1 MNDHTARTGVIPAR
15 HGVAI
20 LLDRGAEL
28 VLVNTHGAQVLDTW
42 AFSLKDGR
50 EHMSMEHTRSRLSR
64 LVPRVGDALWTNR
77 RRPILMIVEDT
88 SPGVHDTL
96 LCACNAA
103 IYRELG
109 CAEGHRSC
117 EDNLHEALSGIGRA
131 IDFTPA
137 PLNLFMNV
145 PWDREGTLDREPPRS
160 RPGDRVRM
168 HAEMDAIVVLSACP
182 QDVTP
187 INGAECTPR
196 DAHYE
201 VIEAGA
207 MTR

>member
-1 MNDHTARTGVIPAR
+1 MNGHAAEPCTIPAR
-15 HGVAI
+15 HGVAVA
-20 LLDRGAEL
+20 LERDSEL
-28 VLVNTHGAQVLDTW
+28 VLINTHGTQVLDTW
-42 AFSLKDGR
+42 AFNRVDPR
-50 EHMSMEHTRSRLSR
+50 ECMSMEHTRSRLSR
-64 LVPRVGDALWTNR
+64 LVPRVGDRLWTNR
-77 RRPILMIVEDT
+77 RRPILTLVEDT

-117 EDNLHEALSGIGRA
+117 EDNLHEALSEIGLA
-131 IDFTPA
+131 IDFTPG

-145 PWDREGTLDREPPRS
+145 PWHGDGALDREPPQS
-160 RPGDRVRM
+160 RPGDRVRLR
-168 HAEMDAIVVLSACP
+168 AEMDAIVVLSACP

-201 VIEAGA
+201 VFEVGA
-207 MTR
+207 TG

>member
-1 MNDHTARTGVIPAR
+1 MNGQAAEFGTIPAR
-15 HGVAI
+15 HGVAVS
-20 LLDRGAEL
+20 LGRGSEL
-28 VLVNTHGAQVLDTW
+28 ALINTHGTQVLDTW
-42 AFSLKDGR
+42 AFSRVDPR

-64 LVPRVGDALWTNR
+64 LVPRVGDTLWTSR
-77 RRPILMIVEDT
+77 RRPILTFIEDT

-117 EDNLHEALSGIGRA
+117 EDNLHEALSRIGVA
-131 IDFTPA
+131 IDFTPG

-145 PWDREGTLDREPPRS
+145 PWDGGGALDREPPQS
-160 RPGDRVRM
+160 RPGDLVRLR
-168 HAEMDAIVVLSACP
+168 AEMDTIVVLSACP

-196 DAHYE
+196 DAHFE

-207 MTR
+207 AR